1 MPRKHGNPKRRR
13 LFIESFE
20 PRHLMDGS
28 VIISEFM
35 AQNSSTLADEDG
47 EFSDW
52 IELHNFGATAVDLE
66 DYSLTDSFNTPRKWR
81 FPAVSLAPGGYLTV
95 FASSK
100 DRAVAGATLH
110 TNFRLSGDG
119 EYLAL
124 FKPDGVTAATEFVPY
139 PEQLTDISYGAVATT
154 IDTTLIAPG
163 APARAIVPA
172 DDALG
177 GAWTQTSFSD
187 GAWTAGTTGVGY
199 DTTDLY
205 DNEIGLDL
213 TSAMNGANASSFV
226 RAPFTVADPAQV
238 DKLTLRV
245 KYDDG
250 FVGYLNGESVVARN
264 APKGGD
270 SPDSDLVAYF
280 PFDNHL
286 EDRAGDFPS
295 NSGAADNDLSA
306 VGGSSTT
313 FAPGMVG
320 QAVSINTSAADRDR
334 FTTPQQSDLDLG
346 GQFTIEAWIY
356 PTELT
361 GFGRL
366 VMEWDGSGRNSIFF
380 ALRNGSQLSV
390 FHVDAANTQRNV
402 DSPIGTIQLG
412 SAAGWQH
419 VAVVG
424 DGAFLRLYHNGVE
437 VSAGT
442 GGTDAVPTPV
452 AYPGTTKT
460 LNAGL
465 GIGDSAGGPSATQTY
480 EGYVDEV
487 AMWRVPLTAA
497 EIASH
502 FQAGAAGYGLGA
514 VGGADTIP
522 FDSHALAERPQ
533 DEDGVDWEVIDLSDY
548 RDSLVAGTNVLAI
561 HGLNFSATDADF
573 LIVPELIGGQV
584 VLDRETYGYFED
596 STPDAA
602 NGDTL
607 LSLVADIAFSHERG
621 YYDAPLALIL
631 ATTTQD
637 VTIQYTTDGSAPTE
651 TNGTIYSGPIA
662 VSQTRTVRAAAFRT
676 GFRPSDIVSHT
687 LVFLDQVLTQT
698 NQAPAGAHWDTQVD
712 PNVVNNTSQTHS
724 VREGLTSLPTLS
736 IAMSSGDLFGAN
748 GIYQNPQNRG
758 DTWVR
763 PGSVEFFYPDE
774 YTGYR
779 VDEGFQIDAGVRI
792 QGIFSRLTS
801 NPKHSFRLSFQE
813 RFGPS
818 KLEFPLYED
827 SPVTQFDNLIVLNG
841 HNQSWATGVGNTL
854 YLRDPVSRDLQ
865 ELRPGDVHTN
875 TQYVNLY
882 LNGMYWGLYGLVE
895 RPDETFASEHFGG
908 DKDDYDVLKGVRF
921 GETTQAMLT
930 NGGRDVW
937 DAMFALADQD
947 MANPAN
953 YAAMQQYVDI
963 DQLID
968 YNIGIIFT
976 GDRDGPT
983 GIVAGQSTP
992 KNFYGVRHRTPEG
1005 RFRFYPWDA
1014 DFTFEDINADVS
1026 EREGTQ
1032 NPARLHFHLRAN
1044 PEYRLKFADHVRKWF
1059 FNDGPLTPG
1068 PVAEQFLQR
1077 AQEIDQAVV
1086 AESARWGDSKR
1097 EPPFTRDIEWVAE
1110 RNRVVNSYIPSRSG
1124 VVLNQFIA
1132 DGLYPSVVAP
1142 DYIVDGIPQHGGP
1155 VQPSD
1160 AIGVTAPT
1168 GTIYYTIDGSDPR
1181 TGPPTVV
1188 TTALLTDTAPVRAL
1202 VPADGSL
1209 AATWQQPGFS
1219 DSAWLSGTSGV
1230 GYDRGSGFSG
1240 LIGLDLLSPA
1250 IPAASRIDTNGDGVN
1265 ENDSVYARYA
1275 FNVTDPAE
1283 FDSLSLDMRYDDG
1296 FVAYLNGHEVARA
1309 NAPTTPQ
1316 FNSAATLDRGDSGEV
1331 MVAIVYD
1338 SNNQITIY
1346 RNGQVYATAANTSL
1360 GTLQTYPAGV
1370 ADVLFG
1376 LRHIDIV
1383 GQAGS
1388 AAGTDAYLAGSIN
1401 EARIYSAALSAAQ
1414 VQQMSTAGPLVG
1426 SAAPP
1431 ADANLR
1437 HLWSFNAGTNDQVGA
1452 AHGTANGG
1460 AAVTGGRL
1468 VLDGVNDYVRTAP
1481 INAAITTKTL
1491 VAWVSL
1497 ANVTQTAGSAITLEN
1512 PTGADTFDGL
1522 VFAERVSRQ
1531 WMAGSNN
1538 FLRSV
1543 SNNGGAAETV
1553 VGGQA
1558 IGFEPFDLTAHRN
1571 RLVAGQNI
1579 LAIHALN
1586 SSVTDGNMLVT
1597 PRLEATNV
1605 ISSGVSPTATVFA
1618 TPFSVDESTSVRS
1631 RTLSPTGVWSA
1642 LTEAVFTVPL
1652 NGLAVSEAMF
1662 HPAAGPPESAFLPDD
1677 FEFFEL
1683 RNVGSQ
1689 PINLSK
1695 VALTGGIEF
1704 DFASSD
1710 ITTLGPGQFVLV
1722 VANTSA
1728 FEERYGTNLPVAGQY
1743 TGNLANEG
1751 ETVTISDI
1759 FGTEIQE
1766 FTYGD
1771 GWFAHTDGEG
1781 FSLTRLDPMSTDADL
1796 SQSES
1801 WRPSNLDGGSP
1812 GSADSAV
1819 SPDGIVIH
1827 ELLSNSPVGGDG
1839 DWIELRNTTNQP
1851 IDIGHW
1857 FLSDDAFQR
1866 QKYQLAA
1873 GTIVPAG
1880 GYLVL
1885 TENGDFGPSSGD
1897 PGVMAPF
1904 ELSRHGDSIYL
1915 TGGDALDRELGYRD
1929 DQTFEATEPGL
1940 SLGVYIKSTD
1950 GSDFVRLAQPTRGA
1964 ANAAPIIGPL
1974 VINEIMYNPAGT
1986 APEFIEL
1993 HNPTAAS
2000 VPLHDAVGNPWRLRG
2015 AVDFAFPFGE
2025 SIPAG
2030 GYALL
2035 VQGADGGN
2043 PLAEAAAFRAAR
2055 GVPSSVDIF
2064 IYIDDDHGSLSNGGE
2079 KLYLD
2084 QPGDPNSGLPETPY
2098 LLIDA
2103 VNYDDDPPWTV
2114 LADGGGPSL
2123 SRFSPTAYGNDV
2135 IHWGAGSNGGTPG
2148 TLNVTL
2154 DTSPPSVPAN
2164 PTGRIVSTS
2173 QVRLRWNA
2181 AVDAQSG
2188 VDHYKIYRDNIL
2200 VGSTPVGVFTDT
2212 ATFAATPFSYQIA
2225 AVNGD
2230 GFEGAP
2236 STAVAVG
2243 GTTTTFQQ
2251 GVAGYTGA
2259 ADATIREATPTIAT
2273 GTTEVF
2279 LEVDGDD
2286 GGGVDKSILLR
2297 WSDLTLPAGHLLV
2310 GASFN
2315 VNVTDPTA
2323 GTYGI
2328 YALLRDWVESQVTWN
2343 EAAAGAPWGAA
2354 GALGAADRG
2363 TTSLAAASGGT
2374 GSQTI
2379 NFNTAGVALVQAWL
2393 SGTTANRGLVVADP
2407 NSTDGFD
2414 FDSREAAVPAN
2425 RPKLTLVHIASPTPM
2440 PPGDV
2445 NEDGVVGAAD
2455 IDALFAALAAS
2466 SSDVVFDVDGNAAV
2480 NLADIDRLVH
2490 DILDTEYGDANLDH
2504 FVNRRDLAL
2513 VAANLGRT
2521 ADGAWSQGDFD
2532 GNRAI
2537 DLADLAR
2544 LQSHIGF
2551 VAPSPAASP
2560 GSVVARAPR
2569 TSVRG
2574 FAVDRILTAGD
2585 RDNVPELSRS
2595 SSINNQRPTLR
2606 ASRLVYAARRL
2617 AREPA
2622 ADSWRPGG

>member
-1 MPRKHGNPKRRR
+1 MAKPRR

-35 AQNSSTLADEDG
+35 ALNSSTLTDEDG

-52 IELHNFGATAVDLE
+52 IELHNSGDTTVNLE
-66 DYSLTDSFNTPRKWR
+66 GFSLTDSFNTPRKWR
-81 FPAVSLAPGGYLTV
+81 FPAVSLAPGGYMTV

-100 DRAVAGATLH
+100 DRAVAGAALH

-124 FKPDGVTAATEFVPY
+124 FEPDGVTAATEFAPY

-172 DDALG
+172 SDALG
-177 GAWTQTSFSD
+177 ASWTQSTFND
-187 GAWTAGTTGVGY
+187 GAWTAGTTGIGY

-226 RAPFTVADPAQV
+226 RVPFNVSDPAEV
-238 DKLTLRV
+238 DKLTLRL

-270 SPDSDLVAYF
+270 SPDTGLVAYF

-306 VGGSSTT
+306 VGGSATT

-320 QAVSINTSAADRDR
+320 QAVSINTSTADRDR
-334 FTTPQQSDLDLG
+334 FTTPQQNDLDLG
-346 GQFTIEAWIY
+346 GQFTVEAWIY

-390 FHVDAANTQRNV
+390 FHVDSANTQRSV

-412 SAAGWQH
+412 SAGGWQH

-442 GGTDAVPTPV
+442 GGTATVPTPV
-452 AYPGTTKT
+452 AYPGTTRA

-487 AMWRVPLTAA
+487 ALWRVPLTAA

-502 FQAGAAGYGLGA
+502 FQAGSAGYGLA
-514 VGGADTIP
+514 VVGGAGTIP
-522 FDSHALAERPQ
+522 FDSRALAERPQ
-533 DEDGVDWEVIDLSDY
+533 DEDGVDWEEIDVSDY
-548 RDSLVAGTNVLAI
+548 RDRLVTGANVLAI
-561 HGLNFSATDADF
+561 HGLNVSATDADF
-573 LIVPELIGGQV
+573 LIVPELIGGRV
-584 VLDRETYGYFED
+584 VLDPESYGYFEE
-596 STPDAA
+596 STPDAV

-607 LSLVADIAFSHERG
+607 LSLVADIDFSHERG
-621 YYDAPLALIL
+621 YYNAPLALTI
-631 ATTTQD
+631 ATPTPD
-637 VTIQYTTDGSAPTE
+637 VTIRYTTDGSAPTE
-651 TNGTIYSGPIA
+651 TNGTAYTSPIA
-662 VSQTRTVRAAAFRT
+662 VSQTRTVRAAAFKP
-676 GFRPSDIVSHT
+676 GFRPSEIVSHT
-687 LVFLDQVLTQT
+687 FVFLDQVLTQT

-712 PNVVNNTSQTHS
+712 PNVVNNTAQTHS

-736 IAMSSGDLFGAN
+736 IAMTPGDLFGAN

-792 QGIFSRLTS
+792 QGVFSRLTS

-818 KLEFPLYED
+818 KLEFPLYQG

-882 LNGMYWGLYGLVE
+882 LNGMYWGLFGLVE

-947 MANPAN
+947 MANPTN
-953 YAAMQQYVDI
+953 YAAMQQFVDI

-968 YNIGIIFT
+968 YNIGIIYT

-992 KNFYGVRHRTPEG
+992 KNFYGVRHRSPEG

-1014 DFTFEDINADVS
+1014 DFTFEDVNADVS

-1032 NPARLHFHLRAN
+1032 NPARLHYHLRAN

-1068 PVAEQFLQR
+1068 PVAEQFLLR

-1097 EPPFTRDIEWVAE
+1097 EPPYSRDVEWVSE
-1110 RNRVVNSYIPSRSG
+1110 RNRVVNSYIPARSG
-1124 VVLNQFIA
+1124 VVLNQFVA
-1132 DGLYPSVVAP
+1132 DGLYPAVAAP
-1142 DYIVDGIPQHGGP
+1142 DYTVDGAPQHGGP
-1155 VQPSD
+1155 VQSTD
-1160 AIGVTAPT
+1160 AIGIMAPT
-1168 GTIYYTIDGSDPR
+1168 GTIYYTTDGSDPR

-1188 TTALLTDTAPVRAL
+1188 TTTLVADTAPVRAL
-1202 VPADGSL
+1202 VPVDGSL
-1209 AATWQQPGFS
+1209 GATWQQAGFS
-1219 DSAWLSGTSGV
+1219 DAAWLSGTSGV
-1230 GYDRGSGFSG
+1230 GYDRGTGFSG

-1250 IPAASRIDTNGDGVN
+1250 IPAGSRIDTNGDGVN
-1265 ENDSVYARYA
+1265 ENNSVYSRYS
-1275 FNVTDPAE
+1275 FNVADPAE
-1283 FDSLSLDMRYDDG
+1283 FDSLMLNMRYDDG

-1309 NAPTTPQ
+1309 NAPATTQ

-1331 MVAIVYD
+1331 MIAIVYD
-1338 SNNQITIY
+1338 SNNQMTIY

-1360 GTLQTYPAGV
+1360 GSLQTYPAGV

-1401 EARIYSAALSAAQ
+1401 EARIYSAALSGSQIQQ
-1414 VQQMSTAGPLVG
+1414 VFSAGPLVG

-1437 HLWSFNAGTNDQVGA
+1437 HLWSFNTSANDQVGT

-1460 AAVTGGRL
+1460 ATVTGGRL

-1481 INAAITTKTL
+1481 INGAISTKTL
-1491 VAWVSL
+1491 IAWVSL
-1497 ANVTQTAGSAITLEN
+1497 ANLTQAAGSAITLEN
-1512 PTGADTFDGL
+1512 PTGADIFDGL

-1553 VGGQA
+1553 IGGQA
-1558 IGFEPFDLTAHRN
+1558 IGFEPFDLTQHRN
-1571 RLVAGQNI
+1571 RLVSGQNV

-1586 SSVTDGNMLVT
+1586 SSVTDGNMLIT
-1597 PRLEATNV
+1597 PRLDATNV
-1605 ISSGVSPTATVFA
+1605 VSTGVSPNATSFA
-1618 TPFSVDESTSVRS
+1618 TPFSVGETTIVRS

-1652 NGLAVSEAMF
+1652 DGLAVSEVMF
-1662 HPAAGPPESAFLPDD
+1662 HPAAPPPESVFLPDD

-1704 DFASSD
+1704 DFASSSF
-1710 ITTLGPGQFVLV
+1710 TTLGPGQFVLV

-1728 FEERYGTNLPVAGQY
+1728 IEERYGTGLPVAGQY

-1751 ETVTISDI
+1751 ETITISDI
-1759 FGTEIQE
+1759 FGTTIKE

-1771 GWFAHTDGEG
+1771 GWYSHTDGEG
-1781 FSLTRLDPMSTDADL
+1781 FSLTRLDPTVPTADL
-1796 SQSES
+1796 SLSES

-1812 GSADSAV
+1812 GSADTAV
-1819 SPDGIVIH
+1819 APDAIVIN
-1827 ELLSNSPVGGDG
+1827 ELLANPTGGADG
-1839 DWIELRNTTNQP
+1839 DWIELRNTTAQP

-1857 FLSDDAFQR
+1857 FLSDSQFERQR
-1866 QKYQLAA
+1866 YRFAA
-1873 GTIVPAG
+1873 DTIVPAN
-1880 GYLVL
+1880 GYLVV
-1885 TENGDFGPSSGD
+1885 TENADFGPASGD
-1897 PGVMAPF
+1897 PGALVPF

-1915 TGGDALDRELGYRD
+1915 TGGDALGRELGYRD
-1929 DQTFEATEPGL
+1929 DQTFEATEPGVT
-1940 SLGVYIKSTD
+1940 LGVYIKSTD

-1964 ANAAPIIGPL
+1964 ANAPPIVGPL
-1974 VINEIMYNPAGT
+1974 VINEIMYNPAGI

-1993 HNPTAAS
+1993 HNPTAVA
-2000 VPLHDAVGNPWRLRG
+2000 VPLHDAVGHPWRLRG
-2015 AVDFAFPFGE
+2015 AVDYEFPFGA

-2035 VQGADGGN
+2035 VQGADHGD
-2043 PLAEAAAFRAAR
+2043 PLAEAAAFRTAR
-2055 GVPSSVDIF
+2055 GVPASVGIF
-2064 IYIDDDHGSLSNGGE
+2064 IYTDEDHGSLSNGGE
-2079 KLYLD
+2079 KIYLD

-2103 VNYDDDPPWTV
+2103 VNYDDDPPWTT

-2123 SRFSPTAYGNDV
+2123 SRFSPSAYGNDV
-2135 IHWGAGSNGGTPG
+2135 INWGAGSNGGTPG

-2154 DTSPPSVPAN
+2154 DTTPPSIPQN
-2164 PTGRIVSTS
+2164 ISGRIISS
-2173 QVRLRWNA
+2173 GQVRLRWSA
-2181 AVDAQSG
+2181 ASDAQSG
-2188 VDHYKIYRDNIL
+2188 VDRYNIYRDNIL
-2200 VGSTPVGVFTDT
+2200 IGSAPVEVFTDNV
-2212 ATFAATPFSYQIA
+2212 TFAPTPFSYQVA

-2230 GFEGAP
+2230 GFESARAA
-2236 STAVAVG
+2236 AVAIG
-2243 GTTTTFQQ
+2243 GTITSFQQ
-2251 GVAGYTGA
+2251 GVAGYSGA
-2259 ADATIREATPTIAT
+2259 ADATIRQATPTTAT
-2273 GTTEVF
+2273 GATETF

-2286 GGGVDKSILLR
+2286 GAGVDKSILLR
-2297 WSDLTLPAGHLLV
+2297 WSNLSLPAGRLLV
-2310 GASFN
+2310 GASITI
-2315 VNVTDPTA
+2315 NVTDPTA
-2323 GTYGI
+2323 GAYGV
-2328 YALLRDWVESQVTWN
+2328 YPVLRDWVESQVTWN
-2343 EAAAGAPWGAA
+2343 EAAAGASWGTA
-2354 GALGAADRG
+2354 GALGPADRG
-2363 TTSLAAASGGT
+2363 ATSIASASGGT

-2379 NFNTAGVALVQAWL
+2379 NLNATGVSLVQGWL
-2393 SGTTANRGLVVADP
+2393 AGIGANRGLVIADP
-2407 NSTDGFD
+2407 NTTDGFD
-2414 FDSREAAVPAN
+2414 FDARETGAATN
-2425 RPKLTLVHIASPTPM
+2425 RPKLTLVHIASPTPVT
-2440 PPGDV
+2440 PGDI
-2445 NEDGVVGAAD
+2445 NEDGVVSAAD
-2455 IDALFAALAAS
+2455 IDELFAAVSAG

-2480 NLADIDRLVH
+2480 NLADVDRLVH
-2490 DILDTEYGDANLDH
+2490 EIMDAEYGDANLDG
-2504 FVNRRDLAL
+2504 VIDRRDLAQL
-2513 VAANLGRT
+2513 AANLGRET
-2521 ADGAWSQGDFD
+2521 DGAWSQGDFD

-2544 LQSHIGF
+2544 LQSHFGF
-2551 VAPSPAASP
+2551 TAFSPAVSP
-2560 GSVVARAPR
+2560 ASVVARVSR
-2569 TSVRG
+2569 SISRELV
-2574 FAVDRILTAGD
+2574 VDRILAEGEAAEDTVELTRSQHA
-2585 RDNVPELSRS
+2585 DNE
-2595 SSINNQRPTLR
+2595 RPILR
-2606 ASRLVYAARRL
+2606 ASRAVQAARRL
-2617 AREPA
+2617 ARELA
-2622 ADSWRPGG
+2622 TDSWHPGG